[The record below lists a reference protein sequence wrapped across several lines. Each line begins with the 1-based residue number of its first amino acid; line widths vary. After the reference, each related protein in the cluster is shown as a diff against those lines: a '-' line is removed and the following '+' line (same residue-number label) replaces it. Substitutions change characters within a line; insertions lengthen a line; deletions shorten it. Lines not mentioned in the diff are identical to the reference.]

1 MRSGIP
7 FPFFASK
14 EHRSFSNTTI
24 IKNTML
30 RSVCLLA
37 VGIILFQPRTTVAQS
52 FPTDDPII
60 EAMWQQGMEQSQV
73 RDFAHHLTDVIGPRL
88 SGSSNLAEAQAWLLE
103 TYESWGIE
111 ATKEEIGE
119 WTGWEQGVL
128 HVDMIEPRV
137 ASLEAEMLAWS
148 HPTDGPAT
156 AEVVLLP
163 SPGED
168 LATWWASAEG
178 KFVLASAPEPTCRAS
193 QELEANARP
202 KTVESIAEERSQLRR
217 SWAQR
222 SAALREF
229 AGGLEDRDP
238 EHFAGIL
245 TSRWSGGWGVN
256 KVFSASGDPVVQIDV
271 SCEDYGML
279 VRMAESGNT
288 PVLRINAEAE
298 FTGRVPLFNVVGR
311 IPGTELPN
319 EYVLLGAHLDSW
331 HAGTGATDNATGSV
345 MMLEAM
351 RILKE
356 TYPNPRRTIIVG
368 HWTSEEQGLIGS
380 AAFREDHPDIMDGMQ
395 AAFNQDNGTWRII
408 ELEGQGFLESRV
420 HLPKW
425 MSAVPPELKEDILVP
440 VPGGQNN
447 AGSDHTSFICAEI
460 PSFRFR
466 SPYPEYR
473 QYTWHTNRDTF
484 DKIVLDDLAENA
496 TLAAMVAYMASE
508 DPVRFDRSVATLP
521 IDPRT
526 GEPRAWRTCRPSR
539 RSDGG

>member
-1 MRSGIP
+1 M
-7 FPFFASK
+7 K
-14 EHRSFSNTTI
+14 DL
-24 IKNTML
+24 L
-30 RSVCLLA
+30 RPLCLLLLSLM
-37 VGIILFQPRTTVAQS
+37 VVLPSDGIAQS
-52 FPTDDPII
+52 FPTDDPVIK
-60 EAMWQQGMEQSQV
+60 AMWEQGMEQSHT
-73 RDFAHHLTDVIGPRL
+73 REFAHHLTDVIGPRL
-88 SGSSNLAEAQAWLLE
+88 TGSSNLAAAQDWLLE

-111 ATKEEIGE
+111 AQREEIGE

-128 HVDMIEPRV
+128 HVDMLEPRV
-137 ASLEAEMLAWS
+137 ATIEAEMLAWS
-148 HPTDGPAT
+148 HPTDGPKT
-156 AEVVLLP
+156 ASVILP
-163 SPGED
+163 PSLDED
-168 LATWWASAEG
+168 VAAWWAAAKG
-178 KFVLASAPEPTCRAS
+178 KYLLASAPEPTCRAS

-202 KTVESIAEERSQLRR
+202 ETVESIGEQRNEWRR
-217 SWAQR
+217 EWAQR
-222 SAALREF
+222 SAKLREYV
-229 AGGLEDRDP
+229 GSLEDRDP
-238 EHFAGIL
+238 EHLGGIL

-256 KVFSASGDPVVQIDV
+256 KVFSASGDPIVQADI

-279 VRMAESGNT
+279 VRLAESGHT

-311 IPGTELPN
+311 IPGTELPD

-351 RILKE
+351 RIIKE

-380 AAFREDHPDIMDGMQ
+380 GAFREDHPEIMEGMQ
-395 AAFNQDNGTWRII
+395 AAFNQDNGTWRFV

-425 MSAVPPELKEDILVP
+425 MSVVPPELTEDILLP

-484 DKIVLDDLAENA
+484 DKIIFDDLAENA

-508 DPVRFDRSVATLP
+508 DPVRFDRTVANLP
-521 IDPRT
+521 TDPRT
-526 GEPRAWRTCRPSR
+526 GEPRAWRSCRPSR
-539 RSDGG
+539 RSDG